1 MTSKIDLTKKELNL
15 IAKNRGIKKLQDMS
29 TEELIDTLSRDD
41 TKRKVNSNRRKILK
55 MGLEK
60 IVNIQNI
67 SKKDLS
73 MVEKLQNKSI
83 DELSGIARLRGFKN
97 LDDLTKEDLIFRLL
111 KSESNPMKRSYM
123 KYFNNST

>member
-15 IAKNRGIKKLQDMS
+15 IAKNRGIKKRQDMS
-29 TEELIDTLSRDD
+29 TEELIDTLSRYD
-41 TKRKVNSNRRKILK
+41 TKCKVNSNRRKIFK

-83 DELSGIARLRGFKN
+83 DELRGIER
-97 LDDLTKEDLIFRLL
+97 I
-111 KSESNPMKRSYM
+111 
-123 KYFNNST
+123 

>member
-41 TKRKVNSNRRKILK
+41 TNRKINSNRRKILK

-60 IVNIQNI
+60 IINIQNI

-83 DELSGIARLRGFKN
+83 DELRGIER
-97 LDDLTKEDLIFRLL
+97 I
-111 KSESNPMKRSYM
+111 
-123 KYFNNST
+123 

>member
-41 TKRKVNSNRRKILK
+41 TKRKVNGNRRKILK

-83 DELSGIARLRGFKN
+83 DELRGIER
-97 LDDLTKEDLIFRLL
+97 I
-111 KSESNPMKRSYM
+111 
-123 KYFNNST
+123 

>member
-1 MTSKIDLTKKELNL
+1 
-15 IAKNRGIKKLQDMS
+15 MS

-73 MVEKLQNKSI
+73 MVEKLQNKSALVMI
-83 DELSGIARLRGFKN
+83 LMM
-97 LDDLTKEDLIFRLL
+97 
-111 KSESNPMKRSYM
+111 MK
-123 KYFNNST
+123 